1 MWEQSRH
8 ASLTLH
14 QSLDPK
20 LGTEGKPVSGWFP
33 DICDFPA
40 LHNALVEP
48 QIEQHR
54 VYVVYTLHKALQDA
68 CKFLQFEPVRRTAFC
83 MQKLG
88 RSFSLCAPEI
98 ICLVLLKPLVV
109 VGQKMFLLTAWCLV
123 LFSWWFVVAKIIL
136 IFFHYPLGVL
146 SGHQWKTES
155 REGREWEGP
164 CKCEVHWE
172 ILSWWMGKWWHIKRD
187 GEKQAPWYQTHG
199 KKNHL
204 LFNEGI
210 RTCECFF
217 SGYFNLFLI
226 LA

>member
-8 ASLTLH
+8 ASMTLH

-136 IFFHYPLGVL
+136 IFFHYPLEFYLDINEKLKAGKAG
-146 SGHQWKTES
+146 SGKYHASVKCTGKFS
-155 REGREWEGP
+155 RGGWGNDDTSKEMGRSKPHDTKHMARRTTYCLMRELGH
-164 CKCEVHWE
+164 VNAF
-172 ILSWWMGKWWHIKRD
+172 S
-187 GEKQAPWYQTHG
+187 QATS
-199 KKNHL
+199 
-204 LFNEGI
+204 I
-210 RTCECFF
+210 CF
-217 SGYFNLFLI
+217 
-226 LA
+226 